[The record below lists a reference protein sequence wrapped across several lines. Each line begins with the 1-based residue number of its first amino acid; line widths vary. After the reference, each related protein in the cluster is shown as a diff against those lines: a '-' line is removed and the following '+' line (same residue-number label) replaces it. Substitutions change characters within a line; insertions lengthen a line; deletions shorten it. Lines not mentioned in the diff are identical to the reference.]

1 MYTVSANTLE
11 ASVGVIYTGNMWQ
24 QEPSKVV
31 PYDDMVVKVLVVV
44 VLRVGECSCPFS
56 ARANNVRPGNTV
68 ARAGAEKA
76 LPDSNAMRKEPSED
90 HRCLQIGI
98 AV

>member
-31 PYDDMVVKVLVVV
+31 PYDDMVVTVLVVV
-44 VLRVGECSCPFS
+44 VLRVGECSCPT
-56 ARANNVRPGNTV
+56 ACTIVRGSVGTLRMD
-68 ARAGAEKA
+68 AKR
-76 LPDSNAMRKEPSED
+76 
-90 HRCLQIGI
+90 
-98 AV
+98 